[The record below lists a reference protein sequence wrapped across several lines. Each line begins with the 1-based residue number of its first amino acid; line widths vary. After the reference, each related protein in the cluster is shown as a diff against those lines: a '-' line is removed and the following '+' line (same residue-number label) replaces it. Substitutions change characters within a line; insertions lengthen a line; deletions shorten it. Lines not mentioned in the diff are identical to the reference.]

1 MSQAKPVY
9 MHDNTRPISFDHHNF
24 DYACYEASEL
34 SIIYNNH
41 MFNTYNEKKLCPSKK
56 INDEKYWG
64 GGYGGVSNFPPPAKI
79 KWRAK
84 DGTPLEA
91 SIDIGLIFKE
101 QVILHKEDPK
111 QLTKYYDSTPSDPDI
126 ILEVNNR
133 TINVYMLANM
143 NVVPEGKSEQK
154 SENILRRSL
163 TLAYSKTY

>member
-1 MSQAKPVY
+1 MNQAKPVY
-9 MHDNTRPISFDHHNF
+9 MHDNTRPISFDHHDF
-24 DYACYEASEL
+24 GVYAYNASEL
-34 SIIYNNH
+34 SIIYNNFQH
-41 MFNTYNEKKLCPSKK
+41 APWDNKEIRPPKKD
-56 INDEKYWG
+56 NAEKYWG
-64 GGYGGVSNFPPPAKI
+64 GGYGGVNNFPPPAKV

>member
-24 DYACYEASEL
+24 GYACFDASEL

-41 MFNTYNEKKLCPSKK
+41 RFNAWNTKEVRPTKTAKSEKLFSG
-56 INDEKYWG
+56 NYD
-64 GGYGGVSNFPPPAKI
+64 GVRNFPAPAKV

-91 SIDIGLIFKE
+91 SVDIGQIFKE